1 MRLEIDAHA
10 RNLLRLVP
18 LTRVYTVIEL
28 VLMALLAWQGARLAW
43 TLFTPVDPVGNWQL
57 AAPGMGSATGATL
70 RGFDPFFRLDANAP
84 AAAQTNV
91 VTSLQLTL
99 FGTRMDAATGRGA
112 AIIAGPDAEQKSYS
126 VGEEVAPGA
135 TLKAVA
141 FDHVTIERNGADETL
156 YIDQSSASAGSVA
169 PGSAGAG
176 PPRPAA
182 TAPDGP
188 GNAQQNGAGVGF
200 AQLRSEV
207 GFIPRI
213 DGGKVTGL
221 VVRAQ
226 GSGTTFR
233 KIGFK
238 EGDIVTQIGGRPIT
252 GPGDID
258 ALASQFGRGGTLSV
272 TIERGADVLPLTI
285 SVVAP

>member
-1 MRLEIDAHA
+1 MRLEIDARA

-18 LTRVYTVIEL
+18 LTRVYSVIEL
-28 VLMALLAWQGARLAW
+28 ALMALLAWQGARLVW
-43 TLFTPVDPVGNWQL
+43 TLVTPVDPVGNWQL
-57 AAPGMGSATGATL
+57 PAPGMGSAAGATL
-70 RGFDPFFRLDANAP
+70 RGFDPFFRLDANNATP
-84 AAAQTNV
+84 SQANV

-99 FGTRMDAATGRGA
+99 FGTRMDSATGRGG
-112 AIIAGPDAEQKSYS
+112 AIIAGPDGEQKSYA

-135 TLKAVA
+135 KLKAVA
-141 FDHVTIERNGADETL
+141 FDNVTIERNGADETL
-156 YIDQSSASAGSVA
+156 YIDQSGVPTATTGGAVPLPQASGA
-169 PGSAGAG
+169 PGTAPGG
-176 PPRPAA
+176 PP
-182 TAPDGP
+182 
-188 GNAQQNGAGVGF
+188 NAQQPAAGVTF

-226 GSGTTFR
+226 GSGATFR
-233 KIGFK
+233 KIGLK

-258 ALASQFGRGGTLSV
+258 ALSSQFGRGGTLSV
-272 TIERGADVLPLTI
+272 TVERGADVLPLTI